1 MNENLK
7 GIIGKYTSFSDE
19 SYRLIRLQ
27 FIYGLSSG
35 IFGFLFIF
43 YLSFFGY
50 SPLEYGLLISVQ
62 GIAYIVSIV
71 PSGVY
76 ASRIGAKRMIILGII
91 VDMLAYPM
99 LSFVSYFY
107 ILVLA
112 SALIGLSSSFVNS
125 SFSSL
130 ISKSADESI
139 RKYVFS
145 LSSFFG
151 LIGNTI
157 GNLMGGILPEIGVVA
172 GSKTLGY
179 RMLPFL
185 LLFLILLA
193 LFISI
198 RIKLDIKLRKKE
210 QRPKLDSKTSKLI
223 LKLIIPASLI
233 GFGAGFLI
241 PYFQL
246 QFKYRFNI
254 NVESIS
260 FIFALTNLV
269 MAFVILFVPF
279 IAERRGSVFTIVT
292 FQSLATLTLLIMPF
306 IGGLRGIG
314 LSLFTSLYIFR
325 TLMMNV
331 SNPVQTSFEL
341 SLIPEEHRP
350 FMSSLVSFSW
360 TGLNSV
366 STLVGGYLI
375 MISLN
380 IPFYITASFY
390 FTSSV
395 LYIAFFGKMKM
406 R

>member
-1 MNENLK
+1 MNENLG
-7 GIIGKYTSFSDE
+7 GIIEKYLHFGEE

-43 YLSFFGY
+43 YLTFFGY
-50 SPLEYGLLISVQ
+50 SPLEYGLLISIQ
-62 GIAYIVSIV
+62 GVAYIVSIV

-76 ASRIGAKRMIILGII
+76 ASRIGAKRMIILGTL
-91 VDMLAYPM
+91 VDILAYPM
-99 LSFVSYFY
+99 LSFTSYFY
-107 ILVLA
+107 LLIIA
-112 SALIGLSSSFVNS
+112 SALSGLASSFMNS

-130 ISKSADESI
+130 ISKSSEEYI

-157 GNLMGGILPEIGVVA
+157 GNILGGIMPEIGVA
-172 GSKTLGY
+172 IGSKSMGY
-179 RMLPFL
+179 SMLPFV
-185 LLFLILLA
+185 LLFLIFLA
-193 LFISI
+193 FLISTK
-198 RIKLDIKLRKKE
+198 IKIDIKLNKME
-210 QRPKLDSKTSKLI
+210 TRPKLDGSTKKII

-260 FIFALTNLV
+260 YIFALTNLI

-279 IAERRGSVFTIVT
+279 IAEKRGSVFTIVI
-292 FQSLATLTLLIMPF
+292 FQSLATLTLLLMPF
-306 IGGLRGIG
+306 IGGIKGIG

-341 SLIPEEHRP
+341 SLIQEEHRP

-360 TGLNSV
+360 TGLNSI
-366 STLVGGYLI
+366 STLIGGYLI
-375 MISLN
+375 MFSLN
-380 IPFYITASFY
+380 LPFYITASFY
-390 FTSSV
+390 FTSSI
-395 LYIAFFGKMKM
+395 LYITFFGKMRM